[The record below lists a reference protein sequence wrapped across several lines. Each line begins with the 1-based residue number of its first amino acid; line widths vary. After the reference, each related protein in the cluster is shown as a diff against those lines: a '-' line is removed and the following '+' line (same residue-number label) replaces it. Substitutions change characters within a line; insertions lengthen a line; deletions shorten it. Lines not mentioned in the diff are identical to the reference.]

1 MKPATPLPQV
11 QPPQPTP
18 SSPLAEMDHF
28 VDGPRL
34 LEILWEEASRPSL
47 RWLRSQQKRRS
58 KPFSRV
64 GHRVWFIPNQVLKHM
79 AEWQTLKPRAQRAQ
93 RRPAFRSEGRIA

>member
-1 MKPATPLPQV
+1 MEPTTTLPQL
-11 QPPQPTP
+11 QPPQPTQP
-18 SSPLAEMDHF
+18 SPLAEMARF

-34 LEILWEEASRPSL
+34 LEILWDTPSRPSL

-58 KPFSRV
+58 IPFSRI

-79 AEWQTLKPRAQRAQ
+79 AEWQTLRPKAQGAL
-93 RRPAFRSEGRIA
+93 RRPSFRTEGKP